1 MAKGKRSLKIKRH
14 KSLVS
19 TKEQAELTFRTI
31 FEIYK
36 AETLTDGIIMWLHK
50 LKNPVCLQMFLGLPE
65 LMEEY
70 GLDDFLRGEVKV
82 DADCNK
88 QAVRTVGVAASLLS
102 LITGCWELFGKEIH
116 DDPACTWPH
125 IDPEEKTLRI
135 LKEIMETIT
144 LDDIQRELALSLLAI
159 IGRKYYDLFIEKL
172 KRLDTN
178 ASTQRLDEFQKNPEL
193 KEHMQFVIW
202 FGLIRFFLDAVYF
215 YFGQENN
222 SPQKDKI

>member
-1 MAKGKRSLKIKRH
+1 MTAEKQPGGGKHIN
-14 KSLVS
+14 LV
-19 TKEQAELTFRTI
+19 TTEEQAKDTLRII
-31 FEIYK
+31 FSGYK
-36 AETLTDGIIMWLHK
+36 ADALTDGIILWLHK
-50 LKNPVCLQMFLGLPE
+50 LENPVCLQMFLGLPE

-70 GLDDFLRGEVKV
+70 SLDDFLRGEVKV

-102 LITGCWELFGKEIH
+102 LITACWELFGKEIH
-116 DDPACTWPH
+116 EHPACRWPYV
-125 IDPEEKTLRI
+125 DPEEETL
-135 LKEIMETIT
+135 EIIKGVVELLS

-172 KRLDTN
+172 KPLDNN
-178 ASTQRLDEFQKNPEL
+178 ASIQRLDEFQKDPEL
-193 KEHMQFVIW
+193 KEHIQFVIW
-202 FGLIRFFLDAVYF
+202 YGLMRCLLDAVYF